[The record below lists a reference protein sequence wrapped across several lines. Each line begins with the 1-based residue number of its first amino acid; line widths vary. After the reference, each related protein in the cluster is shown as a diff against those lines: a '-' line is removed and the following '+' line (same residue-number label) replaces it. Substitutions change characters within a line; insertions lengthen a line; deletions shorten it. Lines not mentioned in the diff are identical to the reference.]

1 MNSIKL
7 NATNE
12 IELVRTSLRHD
23 AGREGEGAT
32 VAHPDAGH
40 PAPAPEGIKD
50 VIKVSDRATAIRS
63 LVEQASQLPE
73 VRTERVEQLRARVQ
87 SGAYHPDASVIA
99 DALLKGER

>member
-12 IELVRTSLRHD
+12 IELVRTNLRPD
-23 AGREGEGAT
+23 AGREGEGAA
-32 VAHPDAGH
+32 VAHPEAGH
-40 PAPAPEGIKD
+40 PVSAPEGIKD

-73 VRTERVEQLRARVQ
+73 VRAERVEQLRARVQ
-87 SGAYHPDASVIA
+87 SGHFNPDAATIA
-99 DALLKGER
+99 DALLKGE

>member
-12 IELVRTSLRHD
+12 IELVRTSLRPD
-23 AGREGEGAT
+23 AGREGEGNA
-32 VAHPDAGH
+32 VAHPEVGH

-87 SGAYHPDASVIA
+87 SGTYHPDAGVIA